1 MKSTALKTQRN
12 FCVNHKTVSSLFQEA
27 QLENVRFVRVQPLE
41 REIRNAAVWGV
52 LVTARLGDE
61 VHSAW
66 VVTGFMRLPA
76 LVQTGFT
83 EVTQQVAQLIKT
95 LAIQAGFEVRQG
107 LYCAPEVMLY
117 QYAAALPVAELQ
129 EGER

>member
-12 FCVNHKTVSSLFQEA
+12 FCVNHKTVSGLFQEA
-27 QLENVRFVRVQPLE
+27 RLENVRFVRVQPLE

-76 LVQTGFT
+76 LVQTGFA

-107 LYCAPEVMLY
+107 LYYAPEVMLY